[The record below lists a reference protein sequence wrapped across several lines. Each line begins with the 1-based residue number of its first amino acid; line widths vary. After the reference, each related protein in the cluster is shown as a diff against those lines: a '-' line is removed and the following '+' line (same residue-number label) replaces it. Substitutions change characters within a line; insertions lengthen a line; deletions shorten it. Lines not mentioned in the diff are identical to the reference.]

1 LLTRQTSPALLLPA
15 LGDDVPMP
23 RTGLAMLLLLQR
35 EQAEAREQRDERQG
49 EGVSRL
55 SGRIIAKLFIRHH
68 SSTVKMPPPSL
79 LKGRAKLA
87 EFYSASLPPHTV
99 APGLPVNQ
107 EGAAAR
113 FCVPQSTTH
122 GGPKSRL
129 GNYRLGLWR
138 AEESPRKPMVFANQ
152 VKKSNRTDFG

>member
-1 LLTRQTSPALLLPA
+1 LLPA

-49 EGVSRL
+49 STLTYCLVFGVQLSL

-122 GGPKSRL
+122 GGPKKPLRKLPL
-129 GNYRLGLWR
+129 GTLAGRR
-138 AEESPRKPMVFANQ
+138 ITP
-152 VKKSNRTDFG
+152 